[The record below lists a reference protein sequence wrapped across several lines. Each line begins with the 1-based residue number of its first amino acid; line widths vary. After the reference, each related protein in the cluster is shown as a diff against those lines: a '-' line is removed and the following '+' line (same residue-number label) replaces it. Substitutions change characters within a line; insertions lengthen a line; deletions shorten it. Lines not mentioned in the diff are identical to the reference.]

1 MRIFDENDN
10 ELFEYDRAKGH
21 LKSDKLFVKHHP
33 QVEAVQEEGHWKTV
47 AEYPNGG
54 KDVEWVI
61 DVPRVE
67 AKDAWDEYEDILRYI
82 PFTERELASHRIIEL
97 KSMLNS
103 TDYNILKVVEV
114 AAYDEIENKSYGRA
128 WFLDGNTI
136 ITNYHVI
143 SSLHHGVRE
152 NFDYIDI
159 RFYDSEQYETSHP

>member
-97 KSMLNS
+97 KGMLNA
-103 TDYNILKVVEV
+103 TDYNILKVVEGASTLSEM
-114 AAYDEIENKSYGRA
+114 AAIVKKRASWRKEINELELKLG
-128 WFLDGNTI
+128 DKDDT
-136 ITNYHVI
+136 
-143 SSLHHGVRE
+143 
-152 NFDYIDI
+152 
-159 RFYDSEQYETSHP
+159 